1 MGVRG
6 KPCSPAD
13 LTNEELQLE
22 KWWPTGK
29 TKLGRLG
36 MDTCPLHQ
44 EAALLLYTMKVPTVY
59 KDTCADSMARTRPP
73 WLAES
78 RRVANLLSTELQL
91 GNTVSSFSGEKNPDF
106 HKKPPLY
113 LLLTGQ
119 LCDLMV
125 QCIGLY

>member
-1 MGVRG
+1 MRG
-6 KPCSPAD
+6 RPCSPAD
-13 LTNEELQLE
+13 LTKEELQPE
-22 KWWPTGK
+22 KGLPPGK

-36 MDTCPLHQ
+36 MDTCLLPQ
-44 EAALLLYTMKVPTVY
+44 EAALPLYTMKMPTVY
-59 KDTCADSMARTRPP
+59 KNTCADSMARTRPP

-91 GNTVSSFSGEKNPDF
+91 GNTLSGFPGERNPDF

-119 LCDLMV
+119 LYDLMV